1 MKKVLI
7 VGGGASG
14 LLVAINIA
22 RLSNNPISVTIAE
35 PQLFLGRGIAY
46 STHDRDHL
54 LNVPAGRMSALVDV
68 PDHFCKWGNFDPNY
82 FAPRFEYGK
91 YLLATFISM
100 QLEHP
105 QVNFEHLQDTVE
117 NISQH
122 NDSFQVQFKDS
133 ESKLFDIVVLALG
146 QGRSIK
152 HPELERFKGNP
163 NVINDPWR
171 DSIAE
176 FEGTLA
182 CVGTGLTFIDHALS
196 HLRKSPRNRV
206 IGISR
211 NGLLPE
217 KHLPKRAAP
226 LEVPNEAR
234 QSPQAM
240 RAFIE
245 NASDWRAAQDG
256 IRHELPDIW
265 YSWDEAKKSEFLSK
279 DLRWWNVHR
288 HRVSP
293 EIHHE
298 LDTALSEGRITIV
311 KDEVVALQE
320 VSGHLSISTRTSGN
334 FAAKAIVNCLGYE
347 APGGGTLIEKLSAA
361 NLVSP
366 GPLQLGVST
375 NYPNHT
381 VLNSEGKNVEGLF
394 AIGPILLGE
403 RFETTAIPELR
414 VQARDVATA
423 IV

>member
-14 LLVAINIA
+14 LLVAINVA
-22 RLSNNPISVTIAE
+22 RLSREPISVSIAE
-35 PQLFLGRGIAY
+35 PQLFLGRGVAY
-46 STHDRDHL
+46 GTQDSNHL
-54 LNVPAGRMSALVDV
+54 LNVPAGRMSALVDD

-82 FAPRFEYGK
+82 FAPRSEYGK
-91 YLLATFISM
+91 YLLATFVST
-100 QLEHP
+100 QLEHSYAS
-105 QVNFEHLQDTVE
+105 FEHLQDSVDE
-117 NISQH
+117 ISR
-122 NDSFQVQFKDS
+122 SKEGFQVQFKDS
-133 ESKLFDIVVLALG
+133 DSQLFDVVVLALG
-146 QGRSIK
+146 QGRAIK
-152 HPELERFKGNP
+152 HPVLETFKGNP
-163 NVINDPWR
+163 HVINDAWR

-234 QSPQAM
+234 QSPHAM

-245 NASDWRAAQDG
+245 NATDWRAAQDG

-265 YSWDEAKKSEFLSK
+265 HSWDEAKKSEFLNK

-334 FAAKAIVNCLGYE
+334 LAAKAIVNCLGYE

-361 NLVSP
+361 SLVSP

-414 VQARDVATA
+414 VQAKDVATA